1 MESTAKTYK
10 FIGKV
15 LPDGHLSIPEDIAK
29 DMGSEFEVHL
39 TPVDDTR
46 KLISLYLEGRLERTG
61 SILDIKFDAD
71 RIAEAIKK
79 TFGTDNIDDIIDAV
93 RR

>member
-15 LPDGHLSIPEDIAK
+15 LPDGHLSIPEEVAK
-29 DMGSEFEVHL
+29 DTGMEFDVTL
-39 TPVDDTR
+39 SPVNDVKKSVLLHR
-46 KLISLYLEGRLERTG
+46 KGLIEKKG
-61 SILDIKFDAD
+61 SILDIKLDAE
-71 RIAEAIKK
+71 RIAKAIKK
-79 TFGTDNIDDIIDAV
+79 TFNTDNIDDIIDTV

>member
-15 LPDGHLSIPEDIAK
+15 LPDGHLSIPEDVAK
-29 DMGSEFEVHL
+29 DMGSEFEVL
-39 TPVDDTR
+39 LRPVDDTK
-46 KLISLYLEGRLERTG
+46 KLISLYLEGCLERTG
-61 SILDIKFDAD
+61 RFEDILFNAPEVEQAVEDA
-71 RIAEAIKK
+71 
-79 TFGTDNIDDIIDAV
+79 FGTTDVDVLIGMI

>member
-1 MESTAKTYK
+1 MENTGKTYR

-15 LPDGHLSIPEDIAK
+15 LPDGHLSVPEEVAK
-29 DMGSEFEVHL
+29 DTGSEFEVLL
-39 TPVDDTR
+39 TPVDDIKR
-46 KLISLYLEGRLERTG
+46 LISLYLEGRLERKG
-61 SILDIKFDAD
+61 SIIDIKLDAE

>member
-1 MESTAKTYK
+1 MQTANKTYN
-10 FIGKV
+10 FIGRV

-29 DMGSEFEVHL
+29 DTGTEFEVTL
-39 TPVDDTR
+39 SPLDDIKRTILLYR
-46 KLISLYLEGRLERTG
+46 KGLIEKKG
-61 SILDIKFDAD
+61 SINDIKLEAE
-71 RIAEAIKK
+71 RIAEAIKE

>member
-15 LPDGHLSIPEDIAK
+15 LPDGHLSIPEDVAK
-29 DMGSEFEVHL
+29 DTGSEFEVLL
-39 TPVDDTR
+39 TPVNDIK
-46 KLISLYLEGRLERTG
+46 KLVSLYLEGRLERKG
-61 SILDIKFDAD
+61 RFEDIKLDAE
-71 RIAEAIKK
+71 RIAAAIKK

>member
-15 LPDGHLSIPEDIAK
+15 LPDGHLSIPDDVAEDTGMEFDVTLSPLN
-29 DMGSEFEVHL
+29 DMKKAILLH
-39 TPVDDTR
+39 R
-46 KLISLYLEGRLERTG
+46 KGLLEKRG
-61 SILDIKFDAD
+61 SIFNIKLDAE

>member
-1 MESTAKTYK
+1 MENTAKTYK

-15 LPDGHLSIPEDIAK
+15 LPDGHLSIPEDVAK
-29 DMGSEFEVHL
+29 DTGSEFEVLL
-39 TPVDDTR
+39 TPVGDIR
-46 KLISLYLEGRLERTG
+46 KLISLYLEGRLERKG
-61 SILDIKFDAD
+61 SILDIKLDAE

>member
-1 MESTAKTYK
+1 MQTTTKTYK

-15 LPDGHLSIPEDIAK
+15 LPDGHLTIPEDVAK
-29 DMGSEFEVHL
+29 NTGTEFEVVL
-39 TPVDDTR
+39 TPVDDTK

-61 SILDIKFDAD
+61 RFEDIVFNASD
-71 RIAEAIKK
+71 IEQAIKN
-79 TFGTDNIDDIIDAV
+79 TFGTTDVDALIDMV

>member
-15 LPDGHLSIPEDIAK
+15 LPDGHLSIPEDVAK
-29 DMGSEFEVHL
+29 DTGGEYEVLL
-39 TPVDDTR
+39 TPVDDIKR
-46 KLISLYLEGRLERTG
+46 LISLHLEGRLERKG
-61 SILDIKFDAD
+61 RFEDIKLDAE

>member
-29 DMGSEFEVHL
+29 DMGSEFEVLL
-39 TPVDDTR
+39 TPVDDIK
-46 KLISLYLEGRLERTG
+46 KLISLYLEGRLERKG
-61 SILDIKFDAD
+61 RIEDIKLDAE

>member
-1 MESTAKTYK
+1 MERTAKTYK

-15 LPDGHLSIPEDIAK
+15 LPDGHLSIPEDVAK
-29 DMGSEFEVHL
+29 DTGSEFEVLL
-39 TPVDDTR
+39 TPVNDI
-46 KLISLYLEGRLERTG
+46 KKVVSLYLEGRLERKG
-61 SILDIKFDAD
+61 RFEDIKLDAE

-79 TFGTDNIDDIIDAV
+79 TFGTDNIDDIIDTV

>member
-1 MESTAKTYK
+1 MENTAKTYK

-15 LPDGHLSIPEDIAK
+15 LPDGHLSIPEDVAK
-29 DMGSEFEVHL
+29 DTGMEFDVTL
-39 TPVDDTR
+39 SPVDDMKRRILLHR
-46 KLISLYLEGRLERTG
+46 KGLLKKKG
-61 SILDIKFDAD
+61 SIVDIKLDAE
-71 RIAEAIKK
+71 RIAEAIKR

>member
-1 MESTAKTYK
+1 MENTAKTYR

-15 LPDGHLSIPEDIAK
+15 LPDGHLSIPEDVAK
-29 DMGSEFEVHL
+29 DTGSEFEVLL
-39 TPVDDTR
+39 TPVDDVK

-61 SILDIKFDAD
+61 RFEDIELDAE

-93 RR
+93 RK

>member
-1 MESTAKTYK
+1 MENTAKTYK

-15 LPDGHLSIPEDIAK
+15 LPDGHLSIPEDVAK
-29 DMGSEFEVHL
+29 DTGSEFEVFL
-39 TPVDDTR
+39 TPVGDIK
-46 KLISLYLEGRLERTG
+46 KLISLYLESRLERTG
-61 SILDIKFDAD
+61 SIVDIKLDAE

>member
-29 DMGSEFEVHL
+29 DMGSEFEVLL
-39 TPVDDTR
+39 TPVDDIK

-61 SILDIKFDAD
+61 RFEDILFNALEI
-71 RIAEAIKK
+71 EQAIKDA
-79 TFGTDNIDDIIDAV
+79 FGTTDVDVLIDMI

>member
-1 MESTAKTYK
+1 MERTAKTYK

-15 LPDGHLSIPEDIAK
+15 LPDGHLSIPEDVAK
-29 DMGSEFEVHL
+29 DTGSEFEVLL
-39 TPVDDTR
+39 TPVGDIK
-46 KLISLYLEGRLERTG
+46 KLISLYLEGRLEKKG
-61 SILDIKFDAD
+61 SILDIKLDAE
-71 RIAEAIKK
+71 RIAEAIRK